1 MFHPA
6 WMIQRSPSVGDVAW
20 GLSTEPRV
28 CLKMGYPQIPGFI
41 ISFPKWL
48 ELGFYPHFQ
57 TRISDQFLE
66 NLAELRQQIAMFRI
80 KQPGVGIMTMTWYD
94 AV

>member
-1 MFHPA
+1 MDDSEIAIRWRCSLGAFY
-6 WMIQRSPSVGDVAW
+6 RTT
-20 GLSTEPRV
+20 GLPENGVP
-28 CLKMGYPQIPGFI
+28 PIPGFI